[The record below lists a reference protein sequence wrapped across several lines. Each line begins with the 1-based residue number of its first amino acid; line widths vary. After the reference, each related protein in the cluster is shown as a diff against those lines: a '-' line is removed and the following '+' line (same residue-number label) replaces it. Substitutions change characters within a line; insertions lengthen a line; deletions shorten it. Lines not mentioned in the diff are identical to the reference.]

1 MVLFYFAMIRTYLKY
16 NIEYKEEHMNK
27 KENKL
32 FLVFQ
37 KYFKT
42 LLPGRTLVLH
52 EIDTNIEKDI
62 GYTSYTGRVCN
73 MSLALKHPIMEGLS
87 AKERTLL
94 ITGVFAHET
103 LHQIFTDFHY
113 ANITLAK
120 YNRQE
125 AQIILAFANYLED
138 AGIEFWAPTVLG
150 DDLLNALDYSIKVI
164 YEKSRPINEEESAFA
179 QLNAAL
185 IQFGDLG
192 IVKGE
197 FTYPE
202 AKTYFDKI
210 APLFNDGIKEPIS
223 SKRIDYAVTFM
234 EMTRPLWEREAKEQE
249 KFQKALNEMLRQMLV
264 NLANGNSSPEK
275 NGDGTD
281 ASNNGSD
288 SNDESGDNANGNS
301 CSSSSGDGTGSEN
314 SNSDNN
320 SDGNSDENADSDA
333 VKSIKAASQNR
344 KNQADARDN
353 AASNIKEGNSVTSDN
368 TSEIA
373 AELESC
379 ISVDPSAADSI
390 KDTLERI
397 EKRLEKEAKNNSLD
411 FEVDSAVLKASTCK
425 NIKVASDSKAVV
437 RYNSI
442 VRENK
447 KTITAVA
454 NAIERICRKEPEE
467 TLHHTS
473 GHYNI
478 KRANCKV
485 TAKLFDKK
493 KEPGDKKDISALL
506 LIDESGSMFGQKIDT
521 AQKMAIIYAEVF
533 ERLHIP
539 YCIIGFTADTQGVD
553 ALHEHFVTFNG
564 DSSEKYSLAKMSA
577 IANNLDGYSI
587 RYAGEILKRTPSS
600 RKLLLVASDGQP
612 AAVKYHGHNGI
623 KDTTDAIKEVR
634 KYASVFGFGI
644 GNCPT
649 EILHKMYGKDYIH
662 VEDVNSLTGIFIR
675 KIKKIIG
682 GND

>member
-1 MVLFYFAMIRTYLKY
+1 
-16 NIEYKEEHMNK
+16 MNK

-52 EIDTNIEKDI
+52 EIDTNIERDI
-62 GYTSYTGRVCN
+62 GYTSYAGRVCN

-113 ANITLAK
+113 TNITLAK

-125 AQIILAFANYLED
+125 AQIIMAFANLLED

-150 DDLLNALDYSIKVI
+150 DDLLSALDYSIKVF
-164 YEKSRPINEEESAFA
+164 YEKSRPISKEKSAFA

-202 AKTYFDKI
+202 AKTYFDQI

-234 EMTRPLWEREAKEQE
+234 EMTRPLWERESKEQE

-281 ASNNGSD
+281 ASKNSSD
-288 SNDESGDNANGNS
+288 SSDESCGNANDSS
-301 CSSSSGDGTGSEN
+301 CSSSSGDANSGNSDSDSNSDDN
-314 SNSDNN
+314 SNS
-320 SDGNSDENADSDA
+320 NADSDA
-333 VKSIKAASQNR
+333 VKAIKSASQNR

-368 TSEIA
+368 TSEIV

-379 ISVDPSAADSI
+379 ISVDTSAADSI
-390 KDTLERI
+390 EDTLKRI

-425 NIKVASDSKAVV
+425 NVKVTSDASAVT

-454 NAIERICRKEPEE
+454 NAIERICRKDRKKLCITQAVTT
-467 TLHHTS
+467 TLSVPIVRSQQSSLT
-473 GHYNI
+473 
-478 KRANCKV
+478 R
-485 TAKLFDKK
+485 KK
-493 KEPGDKKDISALL
+493 
-506 LIDESGSMFGQKIDT
+506 
-521 AQKMAIIYAEVF
+521 
-533 ERLHIP
+533 
-539 YCIIGFTADTQGVD
+539 
-553 ALHEHFVTFNG
+553 
-564 DSSEKYSLAKMSA
+564 SLA
-577 IANNLDGYSI
+577 
-587 RYAGEILKRTPSS
+587 T
-600 RKLLLVASDGQP
+600 
-612 AAVKYHGHNGI
+612 
-623 KDTTDAIKEVR
+623 
-634 KYASVFGFGI
+634 
-644 GNCPT
+644 
-649 EILHKMYGKDYIH
+649 
-662 VEDVNSLTGIFIR
+662 
-675 KIKKIIG
+675 KKI
-682 GND
+682 